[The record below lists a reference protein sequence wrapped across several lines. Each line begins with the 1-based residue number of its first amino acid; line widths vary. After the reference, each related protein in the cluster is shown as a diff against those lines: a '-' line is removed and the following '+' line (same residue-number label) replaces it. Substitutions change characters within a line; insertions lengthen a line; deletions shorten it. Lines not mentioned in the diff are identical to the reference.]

1 MVTRY
6 KYIYLMI
13 FKYIIKNHMAFVNF
27 NHSANFSTALT
38 NSTTSTNTLYFPSD
52 YPTIIKNG
60 KVFGIKSCTGPL
72 SFNASTGILSH
83 SNSGVSAGNYGP
95 SANVSPSHG
104 GTFTIPYISVNA
116 TGHITSASNRTIT
129 LPNKIS
135 IDNHYLPT
143 QTNTLVSTN
152 TSYAIFG
159 ASLIE
164 AIGVDDKGHI
174 INVAGCKLPQ
184 ITGVG
189 STDVNVS
196 DDKGTIY
203 IGSNRC
209 ITTSSVT
216 PKLNLSPN
224 ETVVCTNK
232 VNSIIINNFLVKSNY
247 PIGHYKVV
255 FCTSSSFSTL
265 SFEKLVNITWAI
277 KWANNEIP
285 GETFNILPNKI
296 YEMDFEAVTIA
307 NQKIIKGCLTY
318 FG

>member
-1 MVTRY
+1 
-6 KYIYLMI
+6 
-13 FKYIIKNHMAFVNF
+13 MAFVNF

-38 NSTTSTNTLYFPSD
+38 NSKTSTNTLYFPPD

-95 SANVSPSHG
+95 SANVSLSHG
-104 GTFTIPYISVNA
+104 DTFTIPYINVNA

-129 LPNKIS
+129 LPDKIS
-135 IDNHYLPT
+135 SSNHYSPI
-143 QTNTLVSTN
+143 QTNTMVSTN
-152 TSYAIFG
+152 TFYARFG
-159 ASLIE
+159 DSLID
-164 AIGVDDKGHI
+164 AIGVDEKGHI
-174 INVAGCKLPQ
+174 INVDGPKLPQ

-189 STDVNVS
+189 STDVIVS
-196 DDKGTIY
+196 GNGGTIY
-203 IGSNRC
+203 ISSNRC
-209 ITTSSVT
+209 ITNSSVT
-216 PKLNLSPN
+216 PELQLSPN

-232 VNSIIINNFLVKSNY
+232 VNSILINGFLDKSDY

-255 FCTSSSFSTL
+255 FYTSSSFSTL
-265 SFEKLVNITWAI
+265 SFSKLVNIRI

-285 GETFNILPNKI
+285 SKTFNILPNKI
-296 YEMDFEAVTIA
+296 YEMDFEAVVIA
-307 NQKIIKGCLTY
+307 NQRIIKGCLTY

>member
-1 MVTRY
+1 
-6 KYIYLMI
+6 MI

-83 SNSGVSAGNYGP
+83 SDSGVSPGNYGP
-95 SANVSPSHG
+95 EANVSPSHG
-104 GTFTIPYISVNA
+104 GTFTIPYINVNA

-143 QTNTLVSTN
+143 QTNKISAINITYATFGGSTLIGPAF
-152 TSYAIFG
+152 AIDPKDSRPEI
-159 ASLIE
+159 A
-164 AIGVDDKGHI
+164 VDPKGHI
-174 INVAGCKLPQ
+174 IALEGYQLPQ
-184 ITGVG
+184 IVGVG

-209 ITTSSVT
+209 IINSSVT
-216 PKLNLSPN
+216 PAIWLSPN
-224 ETVVCTNK
+224 ETVVCSNK
-232 VNSIIINNFLVKSNY
+232 VNSIQINGFRDKSGY

-255 FCTSSSFSTL
+255 FWTSSSFSTL
-265 SFEKLVNITWAI
+265 SLDPNI

-285 GETFNILPNKI
+285 SQTFNILPNKI
-296 YEMDFEAVTIA
+296 YEMDFEAVVIA
-307 NQKIIKGCLTY
+307 GARIIKGCLTY

>member
-1 MVTRY
+1 
-6 KYIYLMI
+6 
-13 FKYIIKNHMAFVNF
+13 MAFVNF

-38 NSTTSTNTLYFPSD
+38 NSTKSTNTLYFPSD

-83 SNSGVSAGNYGP
+83 SNSGVTASNYGP

-116 TGHITSASNRTIT
+116 TGHITSASDRTIT
-129 LPNKIS
+129 LPDKIS
-135 IDNHYLPT
+135 VDNHYLPT
-143 QTNTLVSTN
+143 QTNTIVPTN
-152 TSYAIFG
+152 PTTYAKFG
-159 ASLIE
+159 NSLICT
-164 AIGVDDKGHI
+164 IGVDDKGHI
-174 INVAGCKLPQ
+174 INAEGLKLPQ
-184 ITGVG
+184 IVGIG

-196 DDKGTIY
+196 DDEGKIY
-203 IGSNRC
+203 ISSNKY
-209 ITTSSVT
+209 ITNSSVT
-216 PKLNLSPN
+216 PELRLSPN

-232 VNSIIINNFLVKSNY
+232 VNSIHIIGFFNKSGY

-255 FCTSSSFSTL
+255 FYTSSSFSTL
-265 SFEKLVNITWAI
+265 SFTKLLKI

>member
-1 MVTRY
+1 
-6 KYIYLMI
+6 MI

-95 SANVSPSHG
+95 GANVSPSHG

-129 LPNKIS
+129 LPDKIS
-135 IDNHYLPT
+135 INNHYSPT
-143 QTNTLVSTN
+143 KTNTIVPKIVGN
-152 TSYAIFG
+152 AFFG
-159 ASLIE
+159 DSLIG
-164 AIGVDDKGHI
+164 AIGVDVKGHI
-174 INVAGCKLPQ
+174 TDAIGLTLPR

-196 DDKGTIY
+196 DDGGTIY
-203 IGSNRC
+203 ISSNKC
-209 ITTSSVT
+209 ITNSSVN
-216 PKLNLSPN
+216 PQLNLSPN

-232 VNSIIINNFLVKSNY
+232 VNSILIKSFLVKSNY

-255 FCTSSSFSTL
+255 FCTSSSFNTL
-265 SFEKLVNITWAI
+265 LFEKLVNINWDI

>member
-1 MVTRY
+1 
-6 KYIYLMI
+6 
-13 FKYIIKNHMAFVNF
+13 MAFVNF

-83 SNSGVSAGNYGP
+83 SNSGVTGGNYGP

-104 GTFTIPYISVNA
+104 GTFTVPYISVNE
-116 TGHITSASNRTIT
+116 TGHIIKASNRTII

-135 IDNHYLPT
+135 VSNHYSPT
-143 QTNTLVSTN
+143 ETHTIQPTNIT
-152 TSYAIFG
+152 YATFG
-159 ASLIE
+159 DSNNSSVLIGPV
-164 AIGVDDKGHI
+164 IGADDKGHI
-174 INVAGCKLPQ
+174 TGFEACRLPQ
-184 ITGVG
+184 IVGVG

-196 DDKGTIY
+196 DDGGTIY
-203 IGSNRC
+203 ISSNKY
-209 ITTSSVT
+209 IINSSVT
-216 PKLNLSPN
+216 PAIWLSPN
-224 ETVVCTNK
+224 ETVVCSKK
-232 VNSIIINNFLVKSNY
+232 VNSIKINGFFDKPGY

-255 FCTSSSFSTL
+255 FYTSSSFSTL
-265 SFEKLVNITWAI
+265 SVSPNI

-285 GETFNILPNKI
+285 SQTFNILPNKI

>member
-1 MVTRY
+1 
-6 KYIYLMI
+6 MI

-83 SNSGVSAGNYGP
+83 SDSGVTTGNYGP

-104 GTFTIPYISVNA
+104 GTFTIPYINVNA

-135 IDNHYLPT
+135 INNHYSPT
-143 QTNTLVSTN
+143 DTTDRIKISPTNITYATFGSSTL
-152 TSYAIFG
+152 IG
-159 ASLIE
+159 P
-164 AIGVDDKGHI
+164 AIGIDSEGHIAEIAVDLKGHI
-174 INVAGCKLPQ
+174 TDVEGYQLPQ
-184 ITGVG
+184 IVGVG

-203 IGSNRC
+203 ISSNKC
-209 ITTSSVT
+209 ITISSPT
-216 PKLNLSPN
+216 PAIWLSPN
-224 ETVVCTNK
+224 ETVVCSNK
-232 VNSIIINNFLVKSNY
+232 VNSIRINGFRDKSGY

-255 FCTSSSFSTL
+255 FWTSSSFSTL
-265 SFEKLVNITWAI
+265 SLYPNI

-285 GETFNILPNKI
+285 SQTFNILPNKI
-296 YEMDFEAVTIA
+296 YEMDFEAVVIA
-307 NQKIIKGCLTY
+307 GTRIIKGCLTY

>member
-1 MVTRY
+1 
-6 KYIYLMI
+6 MI

-83 SNSGVSAGNYGP
+83 STSGVSPGNYGP
-95 SANVSPSHG
+95 DANVSPSHG
-104 GTFTIPYISVNA
+104 GTFTIPYINVNA

-135 IDNHYLPT
+135 VDNHYSPT
-143 QTNTLVSTN
+143 ETHTIQPTNIT
-152 TSYAIFG
+152 YATFG
-159 ASLIE
+159 DSVLIGPV
-164 AIGVDDKGHI
+164 IGADDKGHI
-174 INVAGCKLPQ
+174 TSFEACRLPK

-189 STDVNVS
+189 STDVYV
-196 DDKGTIY
+196 DDGETIY
-203 IGSNRC
+203 ISSNRC
-209 ITTSSVT
+209 KIISSVT
-216 PKLNLSPN
+216 PAIWLSPN

-232 VNSIIINNFLVKSNY
+232 VNSIRINGFRDKSAY

-255 FCTSSSFSTL
+255 FYTSSSFSTL
-265 SFEKLVNITWAI
+265 SLDPNI

-285 GETFNILPNKI
+285 SQTFNILPNKI

-307 NQKIIKGCLTY
+307 NQRIIKGCLTY

>member
-1 MVTRY
+1 
-6 KYIYLMI
+6 
-13 FKYIIKNHMAFVNF
+13 MAFVNF

-83 SNSGVSAGNYGP
+83 SNSGVTASNYGP

-129 LPNKIS
+129 LPDKIS
-135 IDNHYLPT
+135 IDNHYSPT
-143 QTNTLVSTN
+143 QTNTIVSTKIVGN
-152 TSYAIFG
+152 AFFG
-159 ASLIE
+159 DSLIS
-164 AIGVDDKGHI
+164 AIGVDVKGHI
-174 INVAGCKLPQ
+174 IDAVGLTLPQ

-189 STDVNVS
+189 STDVNV
-196 DDKGTIY
+196 DEEGAIY
-203 IGSNRC
+203 ISSNKC
-209 ITTSSVT
+209 ITNSSVN
-216 PKLNLSPN
+216 PQLILSPN

-232 VNSIIINNFLVKSNY
+232 VNSIIINNFFVKSGY
-247 PIGHYKVV
+247 LIGHYKVV

-265 SFEKLVNITWAI
+265 LFGKLVNINWAI

-296 YEMDFEAVTIA
+296 YEMDFEAVVIA

>member
-1 MVTRY
+1 
-6 KYIYLMI
+6 MI

-83 SNSGVSAGNYGP
+83 SDSGVTASIYGP
-95 SANVSPSHG
+95 LESVSLSHG
-104 GTFTIPYISVNA
+104 DSFNIPYIRVNT
-116 TGHITSASNRTIT
+116 TGHITEASNRTIT
-129 LPNKIS
+129 LPDKIS
-135 IDNHYLPT
+135 IDNHYSPIRT
-143 QTNTLVSTN
+143 HTIVPTN
-152 TSYAIFG
+152 TSYVTFG
-159 ASLIE
+159 DSLSLIG
-164 AIGVDDKGHI
+164 AIGVDAKGHI
-174 INVAGCKLPQ
+174 INAEGLKLPQ
-184 ITGVG
+184 IVGVG

-196 DDKGTIY
+196 DNKGTIY
-203 IGSNRC
+203 ISSNKY
-209 ITTSSVT
+209 TTNSSVT

-224 ETVVCTNK
+224 KTVVCTNK

-265 SFEKLVNITWAI
+265 SFEKLVNINWAI

>member
-1 MVTRY
+1 
-6 KYIYLMI
+6 MI

-95 SANVSPSHG
+95 SASVSLSHG
-104 GTFTIPYISVNA
+104 EAFNIPYISVNA
-116 TGHITSASNRTIT
+116 TGHITSASNKTIT
-129 LPNKIS
+129 LPDKIS
-135 IDNHYLPT
+135 VDNHYSPT
-143 QTNTLVSTN
+143 QTNTIVPINTTYANFGNSLIVST
-152 TSYAIFG
+152 
-159 ASLIE
+159 
-164 AIGVDDKGHI
+164 IGVDDKGHI
-174 INVAGCKLPQ
+174 INAGGHKLPQ
-184 ITGVG
+184 IAGVG
-189 STDVNVS
+189 STDVYVS
-196 DDKGTIY
+196 DDEGTIY
-203 IGSNRC
+203 ISSNRC
-209 ITTSSVT
+209 ITNSSVT
-216 PKLNLSPN
+216 PSIWLSPN

-232 VNSIIINNFLVKSNY
+232 VNSIRINGFHDKSGY
-247 PIGHYKVV
+247 RIGHYKVV
-255 FCTSSSFSTL
+255 FWTSSSFSTL
-265 SFEKLVNITWAI
+265 SFVKFVKI

-285 GETFNILPNKI
+285 SQTFNILPNKI
-296 YEMDFEAVTIA
+296 YEMDFEAVTID

>member
-1 MVTRY
+1 
-6 KYIYLMI
+6 
-13 FKYIIKNHMAFVNF
+13 MAFVNF

-83 SNSGVSAGNYGP
+83 SNSGVTAGNYGP
-95 SANVSPSHG
+95 GANVSLSHG
-104 GTFTIPYISVNA
+104 EAFNIPYISVNA

-129 LPNKIS
+129 LPDKIS
-135 IDNHYLPT
+135 VDNHYSPT
-143 QTNTLVSTN
+143 QTNTIVPINPTI
-152 TSYAIFG
+152 YAKFG
-159 ASLIE
+159 NSLIST
-164 AIGVDDKGHI
+164 IGVDDKGHI
-174 INVAGCKLPQ
+174 INAAGLTLPK

-196 DDKGTIY
+196 DDGGTIY

-209 ITTSSVT
+209 ITTSSPT
-216 PKLNLSPN
+216 PAIWLSPN
-224 ETVVCTNK
+224 ETVVCINK
-232 VNSIIINNFLVKSNY
+232 VNSIRINGFRDKSGY

-255 FCTSSSFSTL
+255 FYTSSSFSTL
-265 SFEKLVNITWAI
+265 SLDPNI

-285 GETFNILPNKI
+285 SQTFNILPNKI

-307 NQKIIKGCLTY
+307 NQRIIKGCLTY

>member
-1 MVTRY
+1 
-6 KYIYLMI
+6 
-13 FKYIIKNHMAFVNF
+13 MAFVNF

-83 SNSGVSAGNYGP
+83 SNSGVTAGNYGP
-95 SANVSPSHG
+95 SASVSLSHG
-104 GTFTIPYISVNA
+104 EAFNIPYISVNA

-135 IDNHYLPT
+135 VDNHYSPI
-143 QTNTLVSTN
+143 QTNTMVSTN

-159 ASLIE
+159 DSLIG
-164 AIGVDDKGHI
+164 AIGVDEKGHI
-174 INVAGCKLPQ
+174 INVDGLRLPQ

-196 DDKGTIY
+196 GDGRTIY
-203 IGSNRC
+203 IISNKC
-209 ITTSSVT
+209 ITISSVT
-216 PKLNLSPN
+216 PAIWLSPN

-232 VNSIIINNFLVKSNY
+232 VNSIRINGFRDKYDY

-255 FCTSSSFSTL
+255 FYTSSSFSTL
-265 SFEKLVNITWAI
+265 SLDPNI

-285 GETFNILPNKI
+285 SQTFNILPNKI

-307 NQKIIKGCLTY
+307 NQRIIKGCLTY